1 MFTSLKKIYLRA
13 ASMCDTAY
21 IIFRGSLIL
30 SCVLAFAALICMII
44 YNTCGDWWAKN
55 LAADFIEM
63 PAAILLV
70 SIIGSA
76 IIEDLNS

>member
-1 MFTSLKKIYLRA
+1 MLTSLKKIYLRA

-55 LAADFIEM
+55 LAADFIEL

>member
-44 YNTCGDWWAKN
+44 YSTVGEWWAKN

>member
-21 IIFRGSLIL
+21 IIFSGSLIL

-44 YNTCGDWWAKN
+44 YSTVGEWWAKN
-55 LAADFIEM
+55 LAADFIEL

>member
-1 MFTSLKKIYLRA
+1 MFTSLKKIYCRA

-30 SCVLAFAALICMII
+30 SCVLACAALICLII
-44 YNTCGDWWAKN
+44 YDTTGGWWAKN
-55 LAADFIEM
+55 LAADFIEL

-76 IIEDLNS
+76 IIEDLSG